1 MAELSRPDNT
11 DEHDTPDTSGSH
23 AADNEA
29 GRGAAATA
37 RRVIRRAGQAGT
49 WPYGVHPAL
58 VPGVSVDDQ
67 RRRYDTDKVV
77 LGVVAVSI
85 VGFVAWGAFASESL
99 ASASTAALGW
109 VTTYFGW
116 LFSALAALV
125 LVFMLFIGFSK
136 YGRIPLGLDGEQPEF
151 SRFAW
156 VAMLFAA
163 GMGIGLLFFGPYEP
177 MQYYLEPPPGT
188 VEPETREAMHR
199 ALTQTIFHW
208 GPQAWAMY
216 ALVGAAVAYGSYRR
230 GRPILMS
237 AIFTPLLGSKGTD
250 GVAGRVIDIFAIIA
264 TLFGTAASLGI
275 GALQIGRGLQI
286 VSGMESVSTTVLVGI
301 ATILSIGFIVS
312 AVSGIARGIR
322 ILSNINMVFA
332 LSTAFFVFLVGPTL
346 FLVNFVPSVITRYV
360 SDTLE
365 MVSYAASYGDAQAEW
380 LNAWTIFYWAWWVSW
395 SPFVGIF
402 IAKISRGRT
411 LREFVSVVVLVPSL
425 VCTLSFAIYG
435 GTSMWMQEQ
444 GVADIASAPEAQDS
458 LFILLDALPL
468 AQITPLVVMFM
479 LAVFFITSAD
489 SASVV
494 MAILAQRGR
503 TDPSRSV
510 VIALGLML
518 AAIAIL
524 MLYIGGQQALQGM
537 QDLIIVTALPFAVA
551 MLVMMG
557 AFLKDLRSDPAV
569 IRRSYGLAALD
580 EAVRSG
586 VREHGDDFL
595 ITVERAPDGRGVG
608 QRHDTVSEVD
618 TDWYLRRDEDGNPI
632 EYDYESGQYLGED
645 QNRTADYSTHRTPSG
660 YEVQSQQGN
669 RMTEE
674 GHD

>member
-1 MAELSRPDNT
+1 MADLDLDS
-11 DEHDTPDTSGSH
+11 HDGGSH
-23 AADNEA
+23 RVRTDLPS
-29 GRGAAATA
+29 GAAATA
-37 RRVIRRAGQAGT
+37 RRLIRQAGKAGN

-67 RRRYDTDKVV
+67 RRRYPTDKVV
-77 LGVVAVSI
+77 LGVVGVCI
-85 VGFVAWGAFASESL
+85 VGFVAWGALSPDSL
-99 ASASTAALGW
+99 ASASTVALGW

-116 LFSALAALV
+116 LFSGLAALV
-125 LVFMLFIGFSK
+125 LAFMLFIGFSR

-188 VEPETREAMHR
+188 IEPETREAMHR
-199 ALTQTIFHW
+199 ALTQTVFHW

-216 ALVGAAVAYGSYRR
+216 ALVGAAVVYGSYRR

-237 AIFTPLLGSKGTD
+237 AIFSPLLGSKGSD
-250 GVAGRVIDIFAIIA
+250 GVPGRIIDIFAIIA

-275 GALQIGRGLQI
+275 GALQIGRGAQI
-286 VSGMESVSTTVLVGI
+286 VSGIDEVSNLLLVAI
-301 ATILSIGFIVS
+301 ATVLSIGFIVS

-332 LSTAFFVFLVGPTL
+332 ISTALFVFVVGPTL
-346 FLVNFVPSVITRYV
+346 FLINFIPSVITRYV

-365 MVSYAASYGDAQAEW
+365 MISYAASYGDVQTEW

-411 LREFVSVVVLVPSL
+411 LREFVSIVVLVPSL
-425 VCTLSFAIYG
+425 VCTLSFSIYG

-494 MAILAQRGR
+494 MGILAQRGR
-503 TDPSRSV
+503 TDPSRRIV
-510 VIALGLML
+510 VALGLML
-518 AAIAIL
+518 AAIAIV

-537 QDLIIVTALPFAVA
+537 QDLIIVTALPFALA
-551 MLVMMG
+551 MLVMMW

-569 IRRSYGLAALD
+569 IRRSYGMAALD

-595 ITVERAPDGRGVG
+595 IAVERAPDGRGVG
-608 QRHDTVSEVD
+608 QRYDTVSDFD
-618 TDWYLRRDEDGNPI
+618 TEWYLRRDEDGNPI
-632 EYDYESGQYLGED
+632 EYDYENGQYLGED

-660 YEVQSQQGN
+660 REVPSQEGN
-669 RMTEE
+669 RMAEE
-674 GHD
+674 GRDED